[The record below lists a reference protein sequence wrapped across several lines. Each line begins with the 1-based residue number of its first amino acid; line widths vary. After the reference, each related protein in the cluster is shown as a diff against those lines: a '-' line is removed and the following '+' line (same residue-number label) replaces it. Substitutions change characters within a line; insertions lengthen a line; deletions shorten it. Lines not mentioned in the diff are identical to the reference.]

1 MHVIL
6 SQPQSHHRHRPP
18 PQPTHI
24 PKQIYLKDDQLGPNG
39 GPPTP
44 EAALALVE
52 SKEGSGGGSG
62 GRGGRGRREA
72 APKKEK
78 ATRAPS
84 AFLLFTKERRPALT
98 AGLPFAEQQKALSD
112 AWKVRVRL
120 YNPLRTYVSVH
131 TIHHLTEHPPI
142 MQSIN

>member
-1 MHVIL
+1 MWFVPKGRY
-6 SQPQSHHRHRPP
+6 SYP
-18 PQPTHI
+18 HI
-24 PKQIYLKDDQLGPNG
+24 RWNQLKASRFTCTQFFHNPNLTTTAAPLPNQHTPKQIYLKDDQLGSNG

-62 GRGGRGRREA
+62 GRGGRGRKEA

-112 AWKVRVRL
+112 AWKVRV
-120 YNPLRTYVSVH
+120 
-131 TIHHLTEHPPI
+131 
-142 MQSIN
+142 